1 MPISNPILKGFT
13 VVQNITIG
21 TDLTLSNADPTEPPA
36 SIKKFWFNYTNQ
48 NLFLAIATNSVSDWI
63 AIGGA
68 NSEIDVATILNKILV
83 QDGQVLTTND
93 HVIWQD

>member
-1 MPISNPILKGFT
+1 MPISNPILQGLT
-13 VVQNITIG
+13 VVQNITVG
-21 TDLTLSNADPTEPPA
+21 TDLTLSNADPTEAPS

-68 NSEIDVATILNKILV
+68 NNEIDVASILNKILV
-83 QDGQVLTTND
+83 QDGQVLTTDD
-93 HVIWQD
+93 HVIFED